1 MSQNTDRRKR
11 TAEAGR
17 SDTGA
22 LNAAVVIRLVIASV
36 VFAVSLI
43 VDMPDFI
50 SIILM
55 VVSGVAA
62 GYDIVM
68 KAVTSVEEGDF
79 FSAPVVVTFIA
90 VIAFF
95 IGFSV
100 EGAALLILY
109 QIGLLLIAYA
119 SEHTK
124 KASLDLLQYKDADLL
139 ERMKACIYDERNTA
153 MSLERTLK
161 TSSGTVLK
169 LAMIIAVVYAVAL
182 PLLTSVTT
190 LVAVHRAIT
199 IILIATP
206 MSIVASI
213 PLAASV
219 GLCYSAQQGV
229 TFNSA
234 AALEAVGDSTVAIF
248 DKGGIF
254 AEECPRI
261 IAAYSNVLDSNTFMN
276 FVAHSVYY
284 SEQPLAKA
292 ISAIYDQ
299 DYKLDV
305 IKDFRDIPG
314 YGVDLSIDG
323 IHVTFA
329 TRELFN
335 GRGVELPED
344 ENPVGQAFYMVVADK
359 YVGKVV
365 ISAEVNE
372 ETENLVPEM
381 KSVGIS
387 RCVLLTD
394 DSKESSEQFAEL
406 MGFSEMYAECDL
418 EKKLELISEISRK
431 ARGAVIFIYSSGIDA
446 HSAATIDMRINK
458 KGKYADV
465 LVDPASINNIPFA
478 KQVAIRVREIAIG
491 NAVFAFIV
499 KAMLIFL
506 SIVGYCNLWFAIF
519 IDMIAA
525 VAGILNTI
533 RVTNESLI
541 NTLRYQTGR

>member
-11 TAEAGR
+11 TSEAGR
-17 SDTGA
+17 PDTGA
-22 LNAAVVIRLVIASV
+22 LNATVVIRLVLASV

-43 VDMPDFI
+43 VDMPEFI
-50 SIILM
+50 SIILL
-55 VVSGVAA
+55 VISGVAA
-62 GYDIVM
+62 GYDIVI
-68 KAVTSVEEGDF
+68 KAVSSVEEGDF
-79 FSAPVVVTFIA
+79 FSSPVVVTFIA
-90 VIAFF
+90 VVAFF

-124 KASLDLLQYKDADLL
+124 KSALDLLQMQ
-139 ERMKACIYDERNTA
+139 EPEVQQRMKDCISDSGNTS
-153 MSLERTLK
+153 MTLEHTLK
-161 TSSGTVLK
+161 VSSGAVLK
-169 LAMIIAVVYAVAL
+169 LAMVIAVVYAIAL
-182 PLLTSVTT
+182 PIFTSVTT
-190 LVAVHRAIT
+190 IVAVHRAIT

-206 MSIVASI
+206 MSIVASA
-213 PLAASV
+213 PLSAIV

-229 TFNSA
+229 TFNNA
-234 AALEAVGDSTVAIF
+234 ASLEAVGDATVAVF

-344 ENPVGQAFYMVVADK
+344 TNPVGQAFYMVVADK

-381 KSVGIS
+381 KNVGIS

-394 DSKESSEQFAEL
+394 DSKESSQQFAEL
-406 MGFSEMYAECDL
+406 MGFSEMYAECDI
-418 EKKLELISEISRK
+418 EKKLQIISEISKK
-431 ARGAVIFIYSSGIDA
+431 AKGAVIFIYASGVDA
-446 HSAATIDMRINK
+446 HSDATVDMRINK

-478 KQVAIRVREIAIG
+478 KQVAIRVKEIAIG

-519 IDMIAA
+519 LDMIAA

-533 RVTNESLI
+533 RVTNESI
-541 NTLRYQTGR
+541 IASIRYQTGK